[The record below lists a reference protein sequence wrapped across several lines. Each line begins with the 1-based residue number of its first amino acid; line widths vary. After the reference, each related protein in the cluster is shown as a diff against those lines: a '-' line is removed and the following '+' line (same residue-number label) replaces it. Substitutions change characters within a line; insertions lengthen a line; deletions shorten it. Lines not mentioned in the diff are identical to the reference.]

1 MWWLGRACQSVIGCD
16 TLAACCLRGFY
27 DAVLLGSH
35 GDDLCFAGVG
45 GAGGFATWFGF
56 AGALLDTL
64 RPLVEYDLGAPVE
77 FVVTSL
83 QVDGDRAFARVA
95 AQRPMGA
102 PIDMETTP
110 MVLRDGLPL
119 DTIDGPRIEAFFYQS
134 PARWEVVEFVIGA
147 TDVWW
152 WAYDCKHYGGLLSE
166 WGC

>member
-1 MWWLGRACQSVIGCD
+1 MRFFLVLMAMICVVPASAEPVDVPPGSA
-16 TLAACCLRGFY
+16 LRGQ
-27 DAVLLGSH
+27 
-35 GDDLCFAGVG
+35 
-45 GAGGFATWFGF
+45 
-56 AGALLDTL
+56 LLDTL
-64 RPLVEYDLGAPVE
+64 RPLVEYDLSAPVE

-95 AQRPMGA
+95 AQRPMGM

>member
-1 MWWLGRACQSVIGCD
+1 MRFFLVLMAMICVVPASAEPVDVPPGSA
-16 TLAACCLRGFY
+16 LRGE
-27 DAVLLGSH
+27 
-35 GDDLCFAGVG
+35 
-45 GAGGFATWFGF
+45 
-56 AGALLDTL
+56 LLDTL

-83 QVDGDRAFARVA
+83 QVDGDRAFARLA
-95 AQRPMGA
+95 AQRPMGM

-119 DTIDGPRIEAFFYQS
+119 DTIDGPRIEAFFHQS